1 MRTLRSFLCC
11 LTVLI
16 ASAALSAT
24 AATTLPTG
32 GGQSFRNEQPSLAL
46 NYVVNIFG
54 DPDDLGEVGMF
65 AGSFAPQ
72 GWALAQGQLL
82 PISQHTLLF
91 GKLGASFGG
100 DSRTTFALPDLR
112 GRSPIGTGQGP
123 GLPNYALGQQ
133 VGSEQVT
140 LGDVAAHT
148 HGIGTGYTTEVAGQA
163 LPHSN
168 MQPSLALTPI
178 IATEGIFPSRNLS
191 AISDSDVAP
200 IAAFGEP
207 YLGEITWIA
216 HNDVPSGW
224 RVADG
229 SLLPISN
236 NQSLFSILGA
246 TYGGNGRS
254 DFALPDLRGRVAVG
268 EGNGP
273 GIANHSLGQRYG
285 TTEETLSVAQTPSHA
300 HGLPDNLGQT
310 ASVGGGN
317 PQSNLQPSLAL
328 THIIALEGT
337 YPSENLAAATGDEE
351 RLAAIGSGVEPYYA
365 SVSMFAGNFSP
376 RNYASTDG
384 QILSISQNAA
394 LFSLLG
400 TKYGGD
406 GRSTYGLPDLR
417 GRTTVGVGQGAG
429 LTDRDLGDRYGAESS
444 FLGTN
449 NLPSHTHEFTVLE
462 GDYDLDGDV
471 DGYDFLK
478 WQRGESPNPLSP
490 ADLDAWQMNYG
501 MVAPLSTS
509 STAVPEP
516 TGLLLAI
523 LSTSGVCLLNRRSV
537 KDLAKMSCRA
547 TTGPGGGGDYYSGAR
562 LTNP

>member
-11 LTVLI
+11 LTILISSVVLT
-16 ASAALSAT
+16 AS

-32 GGQSFRNEQPSLAL
+32 GGLPFQNEQPSLAL

-54 DPDDLGEVGMF
+54 APDDLGEVGMF

-82 PISQHTLLF
+82 PISQHNLLF
-91 GKLGASFGG
+91 DKLGASFGG
-100 DSRTTFALPDLR
+100 DGRTTFALPDLR

-123 GLPNYALGQQ
+123 GLPNYLLGQQ
-133 VGSEQVT
+133 IGSERVT
-140 LGDVAAHT
+140 LGASAAHA
-148 HGIGTGYTTEVAGQA
+148 HNIGAGYTTETTGQA

-178 IATEGIFPSRNLS
+178 IATTGIFPPRNLS
-191 AISDSDVAP
+191 ASSDSDVAP
-200 IAAFGEP
+200 FAAFGEP

-273 GIANHSLGQRYG
+273 GLANHSLGQRYG
-285 TTEETLSVAQTPSHA
+285 TAEETLSVAQTPSHA
-300 HGLPDNLGQT
+300 HSLPGNLGQT
-310 ASVGGGN
+310 ELTGGSN
-317 PQSNLQPSLAL
+317 SQSNLQPSLAL
-328 THIIALEGT
+328 THIIALKGRF
-337 YPSENLAAATGDEE
+337 PSENLAA
-351 RLAAIGSGVEPYYA
+351 LGSGSEPYYA
-365 SVSMFAGNFSP
+365 SVSMFAGNFAP
-376 RNYASTDG
+376 RDYASTDG
-384 QILSISQNAA
+384 QILPINQNAA

-406 GRSTYGLPDLR
+406 GRITYGLPDLR
-417 GRTTVGVGQGAG
+417 GRTTVGVGHGTG
-429 LTDRDLGDRYGAESS
+429 LTDRDLGDKYGAESS

-449 NLPSHTHEFTVLE
+449 NLPSHTHEFIV
-462 GDYDLDGDV
+462 LDGDFDFDVDV

-501 MVAPLSTS
+501 AVAPLATS

-516 TGLLLAI
+516 TSLLLAI
-523 LSTSGVCLLNRRSV
+523 LSTVSVCLLSRRSV
-537 KDLAKMSCRA
+537 
-547 TTGPGGGGDYYSGAR
+547 
-562 LTNP
+562 